1 MASVETK
8 TPAKKGLFGRLSTW
22 YREVTAELKRV
33 VKPTPDET
41 NQMTLVVIGFVII
54 AGLWFAF
61 WDFVLTRLD
70 LWLRSF
76 TQ

>member
-1 MASVETK
+1 MASVDTK
-8 TPAKKGLFGRLSTW
+8 SPAKTGLIGRIQTW

-41 NQMTLVVIGFVII
+41 NQMTLVVIGFVIV

-70 LWLRSF
+70 QWLRAI